1 MISTQ
6 GLAALRI
13 AATLVH
19 GIPKLRMRIRGG
31 DAVIADVGWSVG
43 PEAHPSHASPFT
55 GDPLDGTTSPGATLT
70 PCGFRKAV
78 SQAHRWHEQGRRMAF
93 LDLPSG
99 CDPAIDIGLPDGGV
113 AFAGGIYRVPLDG
126 RWLFAFATTLE
137 ASICRRLGA
146 ELVDEA
152 LPMDML
158 AALGVRGD
166 EDTEVSIVYAE
177 TSVQIDEA
185 SHDRVL
191 DLLQSMLARFTA
203 HELIGELA
211 GAEVA
216 QP

>member
-19 GIPKLRMRIRGG
+19 GIPKMRMRIRGG
-31 DAVIADVGWSVG
+31 DAVIADIGWSVG
-43 PEAHPSHASPFT
+43 PMGHPSTTGLH
-55 GDPLDGTTSPGATLT
+55 GDPADAVMSAGLVLT

-78 SQAHRWHEQGRRMAF
+78 TQAHRWHEQGRRMAF

-146 ELVDEA
+146 ELVDDA
-152 LPMDML
+152 LPMEML
-158 AALGVRGD
+158 KALGVRGD

-177 TSVQIDEA
+177 TPAQIDEA
-185 SHDRVL
+185 SHDRVI

-203 HELIGELA
+203 HELISDLTGS
-211 GAEVA
+211 EVP